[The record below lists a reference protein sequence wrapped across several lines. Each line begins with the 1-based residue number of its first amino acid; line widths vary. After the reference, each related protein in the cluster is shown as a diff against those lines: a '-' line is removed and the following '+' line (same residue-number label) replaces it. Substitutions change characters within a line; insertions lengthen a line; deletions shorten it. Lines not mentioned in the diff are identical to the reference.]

1 MFSSNNT
8 IGGNRGA
15 YNDPVAGFMTLM
27 ERYLR
32 SYVNTIQPVEITAL
46 NDDGTVN
53 VKPLLQNKTT
63 GGKVLQPAEIYNIP
77 VLSLKGNNCSLIFDV
92 AVGNQGL
99 LMAGQYDI
107 TEYKKNKTLS
117 GKPTNRTYSY
127 SDGFYLPMTL
137 TDKQENKITIT
148 YGNSSITLKDDEVDV
163 VNGGSSVIVKDAQ
176 IDITTTTANIKADIV
191 KLADGE
197 NGVARV
203 GDKVEVQITSGSS
216 AGTWE
221 GAIKE
226 GSEKV
231 LAG

>member
-1 MFSSNNT
+1 MFNNT
-8 IGGNRGA
+8 INGNKGA
-15 YNDPVAGFMTLM
+15 FVDPIAGFMTLM

-32 SYVNTIQPVEITAL
+32 NYVNTVQPVEVTGV

-53 VKPLLQNKTT
+53 VKSLLRNKTT
-63 GGKVLQPAEIYNIP
+63 NGQTLEPAVIYNIP
-77 VLSLKGNNCSLIFDV
+77 VLSLKGNNCSLAFDV
-92 AVGNQGL
+92 SEGNQGIL
-99 LMAGQYDI
+99 IAGQFDI
-107 TEYKKNKTLS
+107 TDYKKNKTVS
-117 GKPTNRTYSY
+117 DKPTARTYSY

-137 TDKQENKITIT
+137 TDKQSNKITIT
-148 YGNSSITLKDDEVDV
+148 YGGSSITLKNDEVDV

-176 IDITTTTANIKADIV
+176 IDITTTTANITADTI
-191 KLADGE
+191 KLANGE

-221 GAIKE
+221 GTIKE
-226 GSEKV
+226 GSERV